1 MARPS
6 DYLAGIGY
14 ASIFGLSFLVTKGSL
29 AILAP
34 FELLF
39 LRFALAALIL
49 GALALFRVIKLDYR
63 GKNLGN
69 LALACL
75 FQPFLYFIGETFGV
89 RDSASSTAGLVLGV
103 LPAVGTILG
112 ALMLGEAVGLLQG
125 LFLGLSVLG
134 VAVIALFGGAAGGA
148 AGSPA
153 GFAFLLGAVGSAAL
167 YNIFSRRSSRDFTP
181 METTFAMMWSGAIL
195 FGILALLGGAGAFE
209 GSFARGTG
217 LGPDLLSRALR
228 AGPGILYLG
237 ALSSVLAFFFI
248 NFTLSRLRVSQSI
261 VFANL
266 TTVISVVAGVFIRG
280 ETFGLAQL
288 LGSALI
294 VGGVWG
300 TNAFAARNPKPAHA
314 S

>member
-6 DYLAGIGY
+6 EYLAGIGY

-29 AILAP
+29 EVLAP

-49 GALALFRVIKLDYR
+49 GALALFRVIKLDFR
-63 GKNLGN
+63 GKSLGN
-69 LALACL
+69 LTLACL

-89 RDSASSTAGLVLGV
+89 RDSASSTAGLVIGV

-112 ALMLGEAVGLLQG
+112 AIMLGEAVGLLQG

-134 VAVIALFGGAAGGA
+134 VGAIALFGGAAGGET
-148 AGSPA
+148 GSPA

-167 YNIFSRRSSRDFTP
+167 YNIFSRRSSRVFTP
-181 METTFAMMWSGAIL
+181 IETTFAMMWSGAIL
-195 FGILALLGGAGAFE
+195 FGLLAVLGGAGAFE

-217 LGPDLLSRALR
+217 FGPELLSRAWK
-228 AGPGILYLG
+228 AAPGIVYLG

-261 VFANL
+261 VFSNL
-266 TTVISVVAGVFIRG
+266 TTVISVAAGVLIRG
-280 ETFGLAQL
+280 EPFGIAQL
-288 LGSALI
+288 AGSAMI
-294 VGGVWG
+294 VAGVWG
-300 TNAFAARNPKPAHA
+300 TNAFAGRRRAEKFL
-314 S
+314 